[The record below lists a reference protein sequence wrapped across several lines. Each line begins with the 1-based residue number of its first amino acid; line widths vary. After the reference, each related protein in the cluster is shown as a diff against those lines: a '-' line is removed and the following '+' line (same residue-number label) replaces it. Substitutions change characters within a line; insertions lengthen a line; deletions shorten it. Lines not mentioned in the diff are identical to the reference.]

1 VVNFTETTA
10 KLESED
16 LTNLLNRYVTAMS
29 DIALKFGATI
39 DKYIISA
46 MRS

>member
-1 VVNFTETTA
+1 MVNFTETTA

-29 DIALKFGATI
+29 DIALQFGATI